1 MITTRIGFNLYLSKN
16 WFFFSLVVGEAQ
28 NQKQWNFHTWVD
40 SGEAS
45 ETDKVR
51 VLHNKNCFSDTYKIT
66 AGPYKHKSLLFSP
79 FFLFVNSDQIFILK
93 KLIHNPLLINKT
105 FHQFRCKKKGISK
118 TESTDYTTNYK
129 QTSNS
134 VTVWVRTQILKTGHC
149 SLQMQH
155 KLFFKIEFFILTPL
169 TILPLKSPLIDFI
182 ICNSSLTFPSW
193 FLSFQSLQIW

>member
-16 WFFFSLVVGEAQ
+16 WLFFSLVVGEAQ

-45 ETDKVR
+45 ETDKVTKTASLIR
-51 VLHNKNCFSDTYKIT
+51 IKLQYS

-105 FHQFRCKKKGISK
+105 FHQFRCKKKRHFEDWK
-118 TESTDYTTNYK
+118 YRLHNKLHTD
-129 QTSNS
+129 QQQCDCVSEDSNFEN
-134 VTVWVRTQILKTGHC
+134 RA
-149 SLQMQH
+149 LQ
-155 KLFFKIEFFILTPL
+155 
-169 TILPLKSPLIDFI
+169 SP
-182 ICNSSLTFPSW
+182 NAA
-193 FLSFQSLQIW
+193 